1 MSLSRLCVVL
11 LAGLLAWATPATGN
25 VPGDDIEA
33 SPRYAGIVMDARTG
47 EVLIAHNADARR
59 HPASLTKVMTV
70 FMMFEA
76 IGQGRMTFATPIV
89 MTRTAAQRPP
99 SRLGLPVGARISA
112 EAAILALLTRSANDV
127 AAAVAEHMAGS
138 EAAFAQ
144 RMTARAREIGMA
156 STVFR
161 NASGL
166 PDDAQ
171 VTTARDMATLARR
184 LMQDFPQHYHYFSTT
199 HFRHGERL
207 IRSHNGMLADYPGVD
222 GIKTGFINASGFN
235 ILTSAERG
243 GLRLIG
249 AVFGGDNWRQR
260 NEQMANLLDEGFAR
274 RGILAIPPE
283 AMAAAASQR
292 IMTARPPRAERRA
305 GTPARQVAGSR

>member
-99 SRLGLPVGARISA
+99 SRLGLRVGARISA

-292 IMTARPPRAERRA
+292 IMTARPPRADRRA
-305 GTPARQVAGSR
+305 RTPARQVAGSR